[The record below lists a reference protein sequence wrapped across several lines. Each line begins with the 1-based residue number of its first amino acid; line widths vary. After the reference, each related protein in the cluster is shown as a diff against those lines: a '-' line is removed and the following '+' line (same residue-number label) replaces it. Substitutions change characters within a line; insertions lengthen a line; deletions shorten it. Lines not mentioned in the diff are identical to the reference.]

1 MFKSCFIKKYNK
13 INYKFE
19 FKCLGFDYG
28 VASSSYISSA
38 KVNEWSRNQKGFF
51 YIYLYNEYSC
61 NLIIDFQEM
70 EQLTNLKHDMPE
82 MSEMITS
89 FFTGNTPS
97 TATEKQKE
105 KSKAIKSSKK
115 SNKNN

>member
-1 MFKSCFIKKYNK
+1 
-13 INYKFE
+13 
-19 FKCLGFDYG
+19 
-28 VASSSYISSA
+28 
-38 KVNEWSRNQKGFF
+38 
-51 YIYLYNEYSC
+51 
-61 NLIIDFQEM
+61 M

-89 FFTGNTPS
+89 FFTGNAP
-97 TATEKQKE
+97 AAADKQKE